1 MKASVGDRI
10 VIASATLDGPV
21 RDGRIVEVR
30 HADGSPPYVVE
41 WTDNGQQ
48 GLVFPGPDAHIVAP
62 ASEPVADVT
71 AAPERTRS
79 WQVSIDLVEV
89 DKETRAHAVL
99 IGGEPLQVDA
109 EGTARRRPGEADV
122 PQIGDEIAVGRA
134 LRRLSDVLLGAAAV
148 DLSAADVRRQTI
160 PG

>member
-41 WTDNGQQ
+41 WSDNGQQ
-48 GLVFPGPDAHIVAP
+48 GLVFPGPDAHVVPPELEPEPPTP
-62 ASEPVADVT
+62 AG
-71 AAPERTRS
+71 PERRRS
-79 WQVSIDLVEV
+79 WQVTIDLVEV

-99 IGGEPLQVDA
+99 VGGEPLDA
-109 EGTARRRPGEADV
+109 EGSAHRRPGEADV
-122 PQIGDEIAVGRA
+122 PEIGDEIAVARA
-134 LRRLSDVLLGAAAV
+134 LRRLSDLLLGAADV
-148 DLSAADVRRQTI
+148 DLAAADVRRQTI